1 MFQLMHDIVVIPG
14 RTARIGNTG
23 LATSFYNEKN
33 ADLGSS
39 LVKIL
44 LETKQPIPDFL
55 EVHVPTG
62 DAEGAPPTLDFD
74 DKSEHH
80 SEPSE
85 DEDGDAA
92 RQPTETEKVQ
102 GEPAMDLSKDDGP
115 VNTTVVSAS
124 AIRVLEDEVKV
135 TVTPPFAVTW

>member
-1 MFQLMHDIVVIPG
+1 MHDTVIIPG

-55 EVHVPTG
+55 EAHLPTG
-62 DAEGAPPTLDFD
+62 DGEGAPPTLDFD

-85 DEDGDAA
+85 DEA
-92 RQPTETEKVQ
+92 EKVR
-102 GEPAMDLSKDDGP
+102 GEPATVTAPATDDSKEGP
-115 VNTTVVSAS
+115 ATAISAS
-124 AIRVLEDEVKV
+124 AIQALEEEIKD
-135 TVTPPFAVTW
+135 TVTPPSAVAW